1 MSFQMIHMEIAYRL
15 LQYLP
20 QVEYPA
26 EFILGSVA
34 PDAVH
39 MDPHFDVDRKVKS
52 HLFED
57 CGPWGDTQ
65 DYARWR
71 RNIETFFE
79 KAVAV
84 EAEPVRR
91 DFALGICIHCL
102 TDYWNDLRIWR
113 EAQRLYLPA
122 MAFEEFKE
130 VYYQEYRNIDWW
142 LYQNSEHT
150 VAIRDMLAGASAFA
164 MEGLVDK
171 EELER
176 QRVHLLYE
184 QYNVGKVDITSNSYF
199 TAGRIEDFIT
209 FVVDDSKS
217 ICVIG

>member
-1 MSFQMIHMEIAYRL
+1 MIHMEIAYRL

-122 MAFEEFKE
+122 WHL
-130 VYYQEYRNIDWW
+130 RNLRKFIIRSIGTSIGGFIKTVNIRWQSWICSREHPLLPWRGWW
-142 LYQNSEHT
+142 TKRNW
-150 VAIRDMLAGASAFA
+150 
-164 MEGLVDK
+164 
-171 EELER
+171 
-176 QRVHLLYE
+176 
-184 QYNVGKVDITSNSYF
+184 N
-199 TAGRIEDFIT
+199 GRECIFFMSST
-209 FVVDDSKS
+209 T
-217 ICVIG
+217 